1 MLLLGKS
8 SVSFA
13 RKRKTSFVILVI
25 KAVKIEEIEEIVET
39 EEVILSPDEMQH
51 EEYEI
56 TSVPIETTTVQN
68 VKRTDIRDLARE
80 AHFQAKLLQ
89 QENEDNGAV
98 LLSDPRA
105 QELNFQ
111 PASSAEDTEGSDQE
125 HTMGEHNFSIELEGE
140 QLEIE
145 DTSPNNQSAI
155 RKRRGNLP
163 KHSVKIL
170 KRWLY
175 EHRYNAYPSD
185 AEKVTLSQEANL
197 TVLQVCNWFIN
208 ARRRIL
214 PEMIRR
220 EGHDPLHYTI
230 SRRGKKLNNS
240 LVNMQVP
247 NPITMSPASE
257 VIVGATE
264 EIIEE
269 EEVIEEGV
277 PNIITSSIGQQYVQ
291 TPAGLVKVE
300 EDVDF
305 EDHIIY
311 RSDESNIEYEY
322 PEDEEELQT
331 EQTEWDGIIRYAND
345 KDDEIP
351 EEITE
356 EEVIASDSPVNEY
369 FTTPQT
375 TVTHMPQLPHA
386 LTTAN
391 ASVERTT
398 TTTTT
403 QVVTN
408 PVPVGLSRVHVMAST
423 ASTANVSSP
432 VVATVKPAGTT
443 TIVTTPLQIAK
454 GTTVKKLFTTPIVE
468 SNAKTIIPVTTA
480 TTVLTASNSNIN
492 NNNNSSSN
500 NNTQTNNSSQHTT
513 TAVKVKGVIRD
524 DKDQFKC
531 LYLLVETAVAV
542 RQREK
547 EQDDVHVLGN

>member
-1 MLLLGKS
+1 MRS
-8 SVSFA
+8 SGRRI
-13 RKRKTSFVILVI
+13 RKITTLPTRSPE

-39 EEVILSPDEMQH
+39 EEVILSPDEMHH

-68 VKRTDIRDLARE
+68 VKRADIRDLTRE
-80 AHFQAKLLQ
+80 AHYQTKLLQ
-89 QENEDNGAV
+89 QENE
-98 LLSDPRA
+98 A

-125 HTMGEHNFSIELEGE
+125 HTMGDHNFSTEHEGDMMDMDG
-140 QLEIE
+140 I
-145 DTSPNNQSAI
+145 SPNNQSAI

-230 SRRGKKLNNS
+230 SRRGKKLNS
-240 LVNMQVP
+240 QLVNMQGP
-247 NPITMSPASE
+247 NPLTMSPASE

-291 TPAGLVKVE
+291 TPSGLVKVE
-300 EDVDF
+300 EDIDF

-322 PEDEEELQT
+322 PEEEEEELQT
-331 EQTEWDGIIRYAND
+331 EQTEWDGIIRYAHD

-356 EEVIASDSPVNEY
+356 EEVIASDSPEY
-369 FTTPQT
+369 YAVTQT
-375 TVTHMPQLPHA
+375 NITHPPQLPQTLSTA
-386 LTTAN
+386 NTSVRASTTTA
-391 ASVERTT
+391 THI
-398 TTTTT
+398 
-403 QVVTN
+403 VTN
-408 PVPVGLSRVHVMAST
+408 PVPVGLSRVHVVSSSAN
-423 ASTANVSSP
+423 TANVSSP
-432 VVATVKPAGTT
+432 IVAAVKSAGGG
-443 TIVTTPLQIAK
+443 TIVTSQQALQVSK
-454 GTTVKKLFTTPIVE
+454 TTTVKKLITTPVVE
-468 SNAKTIIPVTTA
+468 TNAKTIAPLTT
-480 TTVLTASNSNIN
+480 TTTGTAVLTAINSNINN

-500 NNTQTNNSSQHTT
+500 NNTTQANSQHTT

>member
-1 MLLLGKS
+1 MRS
-8 SVSFA
+8 SGGRRI
-13 RKRKTSFVILVI
+13 RKITLPTQSPE

-39 EEVILSPDEMQH
+39 EEVILSPDEMHH

-68 VKRTDIRDLARE
+68 VKRADIRDLTRE
-80 AHFQAKLLQ
+80 AHYQTKLLQ
-89 QENEDNGAV
+89 QENE
-98 LLSDPRA
+98 A

-125 HTMGEHNFSIELEGE
+125 HTMGDHNFSTEHEGDMMDMDG
-140 QLEIE
+140 I
-145 DTSPNNQSAI
+145 SPNNQSAI

-230 SRRGKKLNNS
+230 SRRGKKLNS
-240 LVNMQVP
+240 QLVNMQGP
-247 NPITMSPASE
+247 NPLTMSPASE

-291 TPAGLVKVE
+291 TPSGLVKVE
-300 EDVDF
+300 EDIDF

-322 PEDEEELQT
+322 PEEEEEELQT
-331 EQTEWDGIIRYAND
+331 EQTEWDGIIRYAHD

-356 EEVIASDSPVNEY
+356 EEVIASDSPEY
-369 FTTPQT
+369 Y
-375 TVTHMPQLPHA
+375 TVTQTNITHPPQLPQTLSTA
-386 LTTAN
+386 NTSVRASTTTA
-391 ASVERTT
+391 THI
-398 TTTTT
+398 
-403 QVVTN
+403 VTN
-408 PVPVGLSRVHVMAST
+408 PVPVGLSRVHVVSSSAN
-423 ASTANVSSP
+423 TANVSSP
-432 VVATVKPAGTT
+432 IVAAVKSAGGG
-443 TIVTTPLQIAK
+443 TIVTSQQALQVSK
-454 GTTVKKLFTTPIVE
+454 TTTVKKLITTPVVE
-468 SNAKTIIPVTTA
+468 TNAKTIAPLTT
-480 TTVLTASNSNIN
+480 TTTGTAVLTAINSNINN

-500 NNTQTNNSSQHTT
+500 NNTTQANSQHTT

>member
-1 MLLLGKS
+1 
-8 SVSFA
+8 
-13 RKRKTSFVILVI
+13 
-25 KAVKIEEIEEIVET
+25 
-39 EEVILSPDEMQH
+39 MQH

-56 TSVPIETTTVQN
+56 TSVPMEATATQN
-68 VKRTDIRDLARE
+68 IKRTDIRDLARE

-89 QENEDNGAV
+89 QENE
-98 LLSDPRA
+98 A

-125 HTMGEHNFSIELEGE
+125 HTMGEHNFSTEHEGEPLELEG
-140 QLEIE
+140 I
-145 DTSPNNQSAI
+145 SPSNQSAI

-230 SRRGKKLNNS
+230 SRRGKKLNNQ
-240 LVNMQVP
+240 LANMQVP

-322 PEDEEELQT
+322 PEEDEELQT

-356 EEVIASDSPVNEY
+356 EEVIASDSHVSEY
-369 FTTPQT
+369 FTTT
-375 TVTHMPQLPHA
+375 THPNLTHLPQLPLALSTANTERA
-386 LTTAN
+386 LTT
-391 ASVERTT
+391 TT
-398 TTTTT
+398 AQIVT
-403 QVVTN
+403 TN
-408 PVPVGLSRVHVMAST
+408 PVPVGLSRVQVVPSSTSAS
-423 ASTANVSSP
+423 NVSSP
-432 VVATVKPAGTT
+432 IVATVKTAGTT
-443 TIVTTPLQIAK
+443 IVSTPIQIGKATI
-454 GTTVKKLFTTPIVE
+454 VKKLIPTTAVVE
-468 SNAKTIIPVTTA
+468 ANIKAITPVTTTAVLSA
-480 TTVLTASNSNIN
+480 TNSNISNNNNNNN

-500 NNTQTNNSSQHTT
+500 NNTQNNSQHTT

-547 EQDDVHVLGN
+547 EQDDVHVLDACDQWKNTTKVSIERRS

>member
-1 MLLLGKS
+1 M
-8 SVSFA
+8 
-13 RKRKTSFVILVI
+13 
-25 KAVKIEEIEEIVET
+25 ET

-68 VKRTDIRDLARE
+68 VVKRADIRDLTRE
-80 AHFQAKLLQ
+80 AHYQTKLLQ
-89 QENEDNGAV
+89 QENE
-98 LLSDPRA
+98 A

-125 HTMGEHNFSIELEGE
+125 HTMGEHNFSTEHEGDHMDME
-140 QLEIE
+140 GI
-145 DTSPNNQSAI
+145 SPNQSAI

-230 SRRGKKLNNS
+230 SRRGKKLNS
-240 LVNMQVP
+240 QMATMQVQ

-291 TPAGLVKVE
+291 TPSGLVKVE
-300 EDVDF
+300 EDIDF

-322 PEDEEELQT
+322 PEEEEEEELQT

-345 KDDEIP
+345 KDEEIP

-356 EEVIASDSPVNEY
+356 EEVIASDSPEY
-369 FTTPQT
+369 FTATQT
-375 TVTHMPQLPHA
+375 NITTLPQLPT
-386 LTTAN
+386 LSTVNTSVRTSTTTA
-391 ASVERTT
+391 THI
-398 TTTTT
+398 
-403 QVVTN
+403 VTN
-408 PVPVGLSRVHVMAST
+408 PVPVGLSRVHVVSSSANTS
-423 ASTANVSSP
+423 NVSSP
-432 VVATVKPAGTT
+432 IVATVKSAGGGTV
-443 TIVTTPLQIAK
+443 VTSQQALQVSK
-454 GTTVKKLFTTPIVE
+454 TTTVKKIITTPVVE
-468 SNAKTIIPVTTA
+468 TSAKTITPITTSTGTTA
-480 TTVLTASNSNIN
+480 VLTAINSNINNN

-500 NNTQTNNSSQHTT
+500 NNTTQANSQHTT

>member
-1 MLLLGKS
+1 
-8 SVSFA
+8 
-13 RKRKTSFVILVI
+13 
-25 KAVKIEEIEEIVET
+25 
-39 EEVILSPDEMQH
+39 MQH

-68 VKRTDIRDLARE
+68 VVKRADIRDLTRE
-80 AHFQAKLLQ
+80 AHYQTKLLQ
-89 QENEDNGAV
+89 QENE
-98 LLSDPRA
+98 A

-125 HTMGEHNFSIELEGE
+125 HTMGEHNFSTEHEGDHMDME
-140 QLEIE
+140 GI
-145 DTSPNNQSAI
+145 SPNQSAI

-230 SRRGKKLNNS
+230 SRRGKKLNS
-240 LVNMQVP
+240 QMATMQVQ

-291 TPAGLVKVE
+291 TPSGLVKVE
-300 EDVDF
+300 EDIDF

-311 RSDESNIEYEY
+311 RYSYNIHSYRTKKPILNHVIKKRKYSKRKKIQALTKIQKKRFRSDESNIEYEY
-322 PEDEEELQT
+322 PEEEEEEELQT

-345 KDDEIP
+345 KDEEIP

-356 EEVIASDSPVNEY
+356 EEVIASDSPEY
-369 FTTPQT
+369 FTATQT
-375 TVTHMPQLPHA
+375 NITTLPQLPTLSTVNTSVRA
-386 LTTAN
+386 STTTA
-391 ASVERTT
+391 THI
-398 TTTTT
+398 
-403 QVVTN
+403 VTN
-408 PVPVGLSRVHVMAST
+408 PVPVGLSRVHVVSSSANTS
-423 ASTANVSSP
+423 NVSSP
-432 VVATVKPAGTT
+432 IVATVKSAGGGTV
-443 TIVTTPLQIAK
+443 VTSQQALQVSK
-454 GTTVKKLFTTPIVE
+454 TTTVKKIITTPVVE
-468 SNAKTIIPVTTA
+468 TSAKTITPITTSTGTTA
-480 TTVLTASNSNIN
+480 VLTAINSNINNN

-500 NNTQTNNSSQHTT
+500 NNTTQANSQHTT

>member
-1 MLLLGKS
+1 
-8 SVSFA
+8 
-13 RKRKTSFVILVI
+13 
-25 KAVKIEEIEEIVET
+25 
-39 EEVILSPDEMQH
+39 MQH

-68 VKRTDIRDLARE
+68 VVKRADIRDLTRE
-80 AHFQAKLLQ
+80 AHYQTKLLQ
-89 QENEDNGAV
+89 QENE
-98 LLSDPRA
+98 A

-125 HTMGEHNFSIELEGE
+125 HTMGEHNFSTEHEGDHMDME
-140 QLEIE
+140 GI
-145 DTSPNNQSAI
+145 SPNQSAI

-230 SRRGKKLNNS
+230 SRRGKKLNS
-240 LVNMQVP
+240 QMATMQVQ

-291 TPAGLVKVE
+291 TPSGLVKVE
-300 EDVDF
+300 EDIDF

-322 PEDEEELQT
+322 PEEEEEEELQT

-345 KDDEIP
+345 KDEEIP

-356 EEVIASDSPVNEY
+356 EEVIASDSPEY
-369 FTTPQT
+369 FTATQT
-375 TVTHMPQLPHA
+375 NITTLPQLPT
-386 LTTAN
+386 LSTVNT
-391 ASVERTT
+391 S
-398 TTTTT
+398 
-403 QVVTN
+403 
-408 PVPVGLSRVHVMAST
+408 VPVGLSRVHVVSSSANTS
-423 ASTANVSSP
+423 NVSSP
-432 VVATVKPAGTT
+432 IVATVKSAGGGTV
-443 TIVTTPLQIAK
+443 VTSQQALQVSK
-454 GTTVKKLFTTPIVE
+454 TTTVKKIITTPVVE
-468 SNAKTIIPVTTA
+468 TSAKTITPITTSTGTTA
-480 TTVLTASNSNIN
+480 VLTAINSNINNN

-500 NNTQTNNSSQHTT
+500 NNTTQANSQHTT

>member
-1 MLLLGKS
+1 M
-8 SVSFA
+8 
-13 RKRKTSFVILVI
+13 
-25 KAVKIEEIEEIVET
+25 ET

-56 TSVPIETTTVQN
+56 TSVPIETTVQN
-68 VKRTDIRDLARE
+68 VKRTDIRDLTRE
-80 AHFQAKLLQ
+80 AHYQTKLLQ
-89 QENEDNGAV
+89 QENE
-98 LLSDPRA
+98 A

-125 HTMGEHNFSIELEGE
+125 HTMGEHNFSTEHDDGDHMDMEG
-140 QLEIE
+140 I
-145 DTSPNNQSAI
+145 SPNNQSAI

-230 SRRGKKLNNS
+230 SRRGKKLNNQ
-240 LVNMQVP
+240 LANMQGP

-291 TPAGLVKVE
+291 TPSGLVKVE
-300 EDVDF
+300 EDIDF

-322 PEDEEELQT
+322 PEEEEELQT

-345 KDDEIP
+345 KDEEIP

-356 EEVIASDSPVNEY
+356 EEVIASDSPEY
-369 FTTPQT
+369 FAAATQANI
-375 TVTHMPQLPHA
+375 THLPQLPQA
-386 LTTAN
+386 LN
-391 ASVERTT
+391 
-398 TTTTT
+398 
-403 QVVTN
+403 TN
-408 PVPVGLSRVHVMAST
+408 TSVPVGLSRVHMVSSSATS
-423 ASTANVSSP
+423 ANVSSP
-432 VVATVKPAGTT
+432 IVATVKSTAGGA
-443 TIVTTPLQIAK
+443 TIVTTPLAAGK
-454 GTTVKKLFTTPIVE
+454 TTTVKKLITTPVVE
-468 SNAKTIIPVTTA
+468 TNAKTIAPITTTTTGSA
-480 TTVLTASNSNIN
+480 VLTTVNSNINNNNNN

-500 NNTQTNNSSQHTT
+500 NNTTQANSQHTT

>member
-1 MLLLGKS
+1 M
-8 SVSFA
+8 
-13 RKRKTSFVILVI
+13 
-25 KAVKIEEIEEIVET
+25 ET

-68 VKRTDIRDLARE
+68 VVKRADIRDLTRE
-80 AHFQAKLLQ
+80 AHYQTKLLQ
-89 QENEDNGAV
+89 QENE
-98 LLSDPRA
+98 A

-125 HTMGEHNFSIELEGE
+125 HTMGEHNFSTEHEGDHMDME
-140 QLEIE
+140 GI
-145 DTSPNNQSAI
+145 SPNQSAI

-230 SRRGKKLNNS
+230 SRRGKKLNS
-240 LVNMQVP
+240 QMATMQVQ

-291 TPAGLVKVE
+291 TPSGLVKVE
-300 EDVDF
+300 EDIDF

-322 PEDEEELQT
+322 PEEEEEEELQT

-345 KDDEIP
+345 KDEEIP

-356 EEVIASDSPVNEY
+356 EEVIASDSPEY
-369 FTTPQT
+369 FTATQT
-375 TVTHMPQLPHA
+375 NITTLPQLPTLSTVNTSVRA
-386 LTTAN
+386 STTTA
-391 ASVERTT
+391 THI
-398 TTTTT
+398 
-403 QVVTN
+403 VTN
-408 PVPVGLSRVHVMAST
+408 PVPVGLSRVHVVSSSANTS
-423 ASTANVSSP
+423 NVSSP
-432 VVATVKPAGTT
+432 IVATVKSAGGSTV
-443 TIVTTPLQIAK
+443 VTSQQALQVSK
-454 GTTVKKLFTTPIVE
+454 TTTVKKIITTPVVE
-468 SNAKTIIPVTTA
+468 TSAKTITPITTSTGTTA
-480 TTVLTASNSNIN
+480 VLTAINSNINNN

-500 NNTQTNNSSQHTT
+500 NNTTQANSQHTT

>member
-1 MLLLGKS
+1 MRS
-8 SVSFA
+8 SGGRRI
-13 RKRKTSFVILVI
+13 RKITTLPTRSPE

-39 EEVILSPDEMQH
+39 EEVILSPDEMHH

-68 VKRTDIRDLARE
+68 VKRADIRDLTRE
-80 AHFQAKLLQ
+80 AHYQTKLLQ
-89 QENEDNGAV
+89 QENE
-98 LLSDPRA
+98 A

-125 HTMGEHNFSIELEGE
+125 HTMGDHNFSTEHEGDMMDMDG
-140 QLEIE
+140 I
-145 DTSPNNQSAI
+145 SPNNQSAI

-230 SRRGKKLNNS
+230 SRRGKKLNS
-240 LVNMQVP
+240 QLVNMQGP
-247 NPITMSPASE
+247 NPLTMSPASE

-291 TPAGLVKVE
+291 TPSGLVKVE
-300 EDVDF
+300 EDIDF

-322 PEDEEELQT
+322 PEEEEEELQT
-331 EQTEWDGIIRYAND
+331 EQTEWDGIIRYAHD

-356 EEVIASDSPVNEY
+356 EEVIASDSPEY
-369 FTTPQT
+369 YAVTQT
-375 TVTHMPQLPHA
+375 NITHPPQLPQTLSTA
-386 LTTAN
+386 NTSVRASTTTA
-391 ASVERTT
+391 THI
-398 TTTTT
+398 
-403 QVVTN
+403 VTN
-408 PVPVGLSRVHVMAST
+408 PVPVGLSRVHVVSSSAN
-423 ASTANVSSP
+423 TANVSSP
-432 VVATVKPAGTT
+432 IVAAVKSAGGG
-443 TIVTTPLQIAK
+443 TIVTSQQALQVSK
-454 GTTVKKLFTTPIVE
+454 TTTVKKLITTPVVE
-468 SNAKTIIPVTTA
+468 TNAKTITPITT
-480 TTVLTASNSNIN
+480 TTTGSAVLTAINSNINN

-500 NNTQTNNSSQHTT
+500 NNTTQANSQHTT

>member
-1 MLLLGKS
+1 MR
-8 SVSFA
+8 SFGRRI
-13 RKRKTSFVILVI
+13 RKITTLPRRSPE

-39 EEVILSPDEMQH
+39 EEVILSPDEMHH

-68 VKRTDIRDLARE
+68 VKRADIRDLTRE
-80 AHFQAKLLQ
+80 AHYQTKLLQ
-89 QENEDNGAV
+89 QENE
-98 LLSDPRA
+98 A

-125 HTMGEHNFSIELEGE
+125 HTMGDHNFSTEHEGDMMDMDG
-140 QLEIE
+140 I
-145 DTSPNNQSAI
+145 SPNNQSAI

-230 SRRGKKLNNS
+230 SRRGKKLNS
-240 LVNMQVP
+240 QLVNMQGP
-247 NPITMSPASE
+247 NPLTMSPASE

-291 TPAGLVKVE
+291 TPSGLVKVE
-300 EDVDF
+300 EDIDF

-322 PEDEEELQT
+322 PEEEEEELQT
-331 EQTEWDGIIRYAND
+331 EQTEWDGIIRYAHD

-356 EEVIASDSPVNEY
+356 EEVIASDSPEY
-369 FTTPQT
+369 YAVTQT
-375 TVTHMPQLPHA
+375 NITHPPQLPQTLSTA
-386 LTTAN
+386 QSVRASTTTA
-391 ASVERTT
+391 THI
-398 TTTTT
+398 
-403 QVVTN
+403 VTN
-408 PVPVGLSRVHVMAST
+408 PVPVGLSRVHVVSSSAN
-423 ASTANVSSP
+423 TANVSSP
-432 VVATVKPAGTT
+432 IVAAVKSAGGG
-443 TIVTTPLQIAK
+443 TIVTSQQALQVSK
-454 GTTVKKLFTTPIVE
+454 TTTVKKLITTPVVE
-468 SNAKTIIPVTTA
+468 TNAKTITPITT
-480 TTVLTASNSNIN
+480 TTTGSAVLTAINSNINN

-500 NNTQTNNSSQHTT
+500 NNTTQANSQHTT

>member
-1 MLLLGKS
+1 M
-8 SVSFA
+8 
-13 RKRKTSFVILVI
+13 
-25 KAVKIEEIEEIVET
+25 ET

-56 TSVPIETTTVQN
+56 TSVPIETTVQN
-68 VKRTDIRDLARE
+68 VKRTDIRDLTRE
-80 AHFQAKLLQ
+80 AHYQTKLLQ
-89 QENEDNGAV
+89 QENE
-98 LLSDPRA
+98 A

-125 HTMGEHNFSIELEGE
+125 HNMGDHNFSTEHDDGDHMDMEG
-140 QLEIE
+140 I
-145 DTSPNNQSAI
+145 SPNNSAI

-230 SRRGKKLNNS
+230 SRRGKKLNNQ
-240 LVNMQVP
+240 LANMQGP

-291 TPAGLVKVE
+291 TPSGLVKVE
-300 EDVDF
+300 EDIDF

-322 PEDEEELQT
+322 PEEEEELQT

-345 KDDEIP
+345 KDEEIP

-356 EEVIASDSPVNEY
+356 EEVIASDSPEY
-369 FTTPQT
+369 FAATQANI
-375 TVTHMPQLPHA
+375 THLPQLPQA
-386 LTTAN
+386 LNAN
-391 ASVERTT
+391 TS
-398 TTTTT
+398 
-403 QVVTN
+403 
-408 PVPVGLSRVHVMAST
+408 VPVGLSRVQMVSSSAT
-423 ASTANVSSP
+423 TANVSSP
-432 VVATVKPAGTT
+432 IVATVKSTGGA
-443 TIVTTPLQIAK
+443 TIVTTPMVTGK
-454 GTTVKKLFTTPIVE
+454 TTTVKKLITTPVVE
-468 SNAKTIIPVTTA
+468 TNAKTIAPITTTTTGSA
-480 TTVLTASNSNIN
+480 VLTTVNSNINNNNNN

-500 NNTQTNNSSQHTT
+500 NNTTQANSQHTT

>member
-1 MLLLGKS
+1 M
-8 SVSFA
+8 
-13 RKRKTSFVILVI
+13 
-25 KAVKIEEIEEIVET
+25 ET

-68 VKRTDIRDLARE
+68 VVKRADIRDLTRE
-80 AHFQAKLLQ
+80 AHYQTKLLQ
-89 QENEDNGAV
+89 QENE
-98 LLSDPRA
+98 A

-125 HTMGEHNFSIELEGE
+125 HTMGEHNFSTEHEGDHMDME
-140 QLEIE
+140 GI
-145 DTSPNNQSAI
+145 SPNQSAI

-230 SRRGKKLNNS
+230 SRRGKKLNS
-240 LVNMQVP
+240 QMATMQVQ

-291 TPAGLVKVE
+291 TPSGLVKVE
-300 EDVDF
+300 EDIDF

-322 PEDEEELQT
+322 PEEEEEEELQT

-345 KDDEIP
+345 KDEEIP

-356 EEVIASDSPVNEY
+356 EEVIASDSPEY
-369 FTTPQT
+369 FTATQT
-375 TVTHMPQLPHA
+375 NITTLPQLPTLSTVNTSVRA
-386 LTTAN
+386 STTTA
-391 ASVERTT
+391 THI
-398 TTTTT
+398 
-403 QVVTN
+403 VTN
-408 PVPVGLSRVHVMAST
+408 PVPVGLSRVHVVSSSANTS
-423 ASTANVSSP
+423 NVSSP
-432 VVATVKPAGTT
+432 IVATVKSAGGGTV
-443 TIVTTPLQIAK
+443 VTSQQALQVSK
-454 GTTVKKLFTTPIVE
+454 TTTVKKIITTPVVE
-468 SNAKTIIPVTTA
+468 TSAKTITPITTSTGTTA
-480 TTVLTASNSNIN
+480 VLTAINSNINNN

-500 NNTQTNNSSQHTT
+500 NNTTQANSQHTT